1 MNIVGRTKV
10 FRNEREGN
18 VYYTTSIS
26 NKNKDGQREYMT
38 VDIQLPRG
46 TELENKTDIDIT
58 NGFLSFYKT
67 KNGLPKVK
75 YVVMDYMEAEATQN
89 FIPNDE
95 EVMGI
100 DELPF

>member
-1 MNIVGRTKV
+1 MNIVGKTKV
-10 FRNEREGN
+10 FRNENNGN

-26 NKNKDGQREYMT
+26 NKNKEGKYEYMT

-46 TELENKTDIDIT
+46 TELENKTDIDVT

-67 KNGLPKVK
+67 KNGFAKVK
-75 YVVMDYMEAEATQN
+75 YVVMDFIVVGNNETQN
-89 FIPNDE
+89 DFFPPTDDS
-95 EVMGI
+95 